1 MTLEEK
7 LAQIVGFWD
16 KGDGEAV
23 APLQGEFAE
32 ASTFAGATANGLGH
46 VTRVYG
52 TRPVDPIER
61 AQWLWNEQRRVVNE
75 TRLGIPMLVHEE
87 CLTGLSAW
95 QAATFPTPLAWGASF
110 NAELVEDMGALIGES
125 MRQLGV
131 HQGLAPVLDVIRDP
145 RWGRV
150 EECIAEDPYT
160 VATIATAYVRGLQSQ
175 GIHATLKHFVGYSG
189 SQAGRNFAPLHAGPR
204 ELADV
209 LLPPFEMAVRDGKAR
224 SVMHSYNEIDGVP
237 VAANPELLTGL
248 LRDQWGFDGTVVADY
263 FGVAFLEKLHNV
275 AGNLSQAAKLALE
288 AGVDIELP
296 TGDAYL
302 GPLAAAVRAGDV
314 PIELVDRAV
323 LRALQQK
330 AELGLLGNTFNDEP
344 PSDIDLDSPR
354 HRAVARE
361 LAEQSVVLVANNGI
375 LPLSRA
381 NESDASV
388 GSPRKIALIGPNAD
402 RISAMFGCYSFV
414 NHVLSLHEGYEM
426 GIEVPT
432 MREALNQ
439 EFVDASILY
448 SEGCDIDSDDIS
460 RFAEAVECASDADVA
475 VLVLGDQSALFGRG
489 TVGEGCDRDDLELP
503 GVQRALAERII
514 ATGKPVILVL
524 LTGRPYVVGWA
535 LEQAAAVVQGFFPGE
550 EGAAAVAGVLSGRV
564 NPSAK
569 LPVSLPRAT
578 GSQPY
583 TYLHPALGGNSDVTS
598 LSSTP
603 AREFGFGLSYT
614 SYEHTAPQVSA
625 TTTDQP
631 VTVSVTV
638 RNTGDLSGTEVVQL
652 YARDLVGSV
661 TRPVA
666 QLVGYARVELAPGE
680 QAELTFAVPPT
691 RLSFAGRD
699 LRRIVEPGDFT
710 FWTGTSATPA
720 NSATTVALAG
730 SVHPVRLDDQRITEV
745 TVTR

>member
-1 MTLEEK
+1 
-7 LAQIVGFWD
+7 
-16 KGDGEAV
+16 
-23 APLQGEFAE
+23 
-32 ASTFAGATANGLGH
+32 
-46 VTRVYG
+46 
-52 TRPVDPIER
+52 
-61 AQWLWNEQRRVVNE
+61 
-75 TRLGIPMLVHEE
+75 
-87 CLTGLSAW
+87 
-95 QAATFPTPLAWGASF
+95 
-110 NAELVEDMGALIGES
+110 
-125 MRQLGV
+125 
-131 HQGLAPVLDVIRDP
+131 
-145 RWGRV
+145 
-150 EECIAEDPYT
+150 
-160 VATIATAYVRGLQSQ
+160 
-175 GIHATLKHFVGYSG
+175 
-189 SQAGRNFAPLHAGPR
+189 
-204 ELADV
+204 
-209 LLPPFEMAVRDGKAR
+209 
-224 SVMHSYNEIDGVP
+224 
-237 VAANPELLTGL
+237 
-248 LRDQWGFDGTVVADY
+248 
-263 FGVAFLEKLHNV
+263 
-275 AGNLSQAAKLALE
+275 
-288 AGVDIELP
+288 
-296 TGDAYL
+296 
-302 GPLAAAVRAGDV
+302 
-314 PIELVDRAV
+314 
-323 LRALQQK
+323 
-330 AELGLLGNTFNDEP
+330 
-344 PSDIDLDSPR
+344 
-354 HRAVARE
+354 
-361 LAEQSVVLVANNGI
+361 
-375 LPLSRA
+375 
-381 NESDASV
+381 
-388 GSPRKIALIGPNAD
+388 
-402 RISAMFGCYSFV
+402 
-414 NHVLSLHEGYEM
+414 
-426 GIEVPT
+426 
-432 MREALNQ
+432 
-439 EFVDASILY
+439 
-448 SEGCDIDSDDIS
+448 
-460 RFAEAVECASDADVA
+460 
-475 VLVLGDQSALFGRG
+475 VLGDQSALFGRG